1 MLASRTGAARYHH
14 TPPRIDTIPM
24 ARNRPSP
31 TRTGHRTCDR
41 WTTTNQAAATTEAR
55 NRTPVRVS
63 GVGGR
68 HSATV
73 LLIRSSVATDTTYPH
88 TRNPNGLSRVR
99 GIVASPTTRV
109 RVAVGR
115 RASRS
120 CAQAIANR
128 TGARKKLPCVFA
140 HRTAIGNA
148 HRTPFGC
155 RSLRESNH
163 CVSANQRIPNS
174 WGRTRKPPASR
185 IPAARVSPA
194 DDRREAPTLRH
205 DA

>member
-1 MLASRTGAARYHH
+1 MR
-14 TPPRIDTIPM
+14 
-24 ARNRPSP
+24 RNRPSP
-31 TRTGHRTCDR
+31 TRTGHRTCER
-41 WTTTNQAAATTEAR
+41 RTATNQATATTEAR
-55 NRTPVRVS
+55 NRIPVKVS

-73 LLIRSSVATDTTYPH
+73 LRIRSSVPTDTTYPH
-88 TRNPNGLSRVR
+88 TRYPNGLSRVR

-109 RVAVGR
+109 RVAVPR

-140 HRTAIGNA
+140 HRTAMGSA
-148 HRTPFGC
+148 HRIAFGC

-163 CVSANQRIPNS
+163 CVRANQTIPKS